1 MLSNTFNNTYEVI
14 LILAAYLVGSIPS
27 ALWIGKL
34 FYKIDVREFGSG
46 NAGATNVFRILGKR
60 AGITVL
66 IMDISKGIAVVCL
79 AHFSDF
85 ASRSTPLIN
94 YQIALGMAAVLGHIF
109 PVLAG
114 FRGGKG
120 VATLLGVA
128 MAIQPMGASIALAV
142 FLLVLIV
149 FRYVSLASM
158 CAGISFP
165 FIVLVV
171 LQNSPTSLILFS
183 FMVAALLII
192 THKDNIQRL
201 LKKQEPKLQLSK
213 DKVVKR

>member
-46 NAGATNVFRILGKR
+46 NAGATNVFRILGQK

-66 IMDISKGIAVVCL
+66 VMDISKGIVAVCL

-85 ASRSTPLIN
+85 SSHSTPLIN
-94 YQIALGMAAVLGHIF
+94 YQIALGIAAVLGHIF
-109 PVLAG
+109 PLLAG

-128 MAIQPMGASIALAV
+128 MAIQPTGAGIALAV
-142 FLLVLIV
+142 FLLVLII

-158 CAGISFP
+158 CAGLSFP
-165 FIVLVV
+165 FIVLVI
-171 LQNSPTSLILFS
+171 LHNSPTSLIIFS

-201 LKKQEPKLQLSK
+201 LKKQEPKLHLSK
-213 DKVVKR
+213 NKEFS